1 MKQSD
6 PLQLVDEGTLRR
18 PGPVG
23 RLARLT
29 LGIACFYA
37 LYVLVLNIQSII
49 QTPVSVL
56 PNIAVLVF
64 AAIFIINYVVNI
76 GFGKSWGRWPS
87 YLSFGAAL
95 LLAVIAWL
103 AFGTADHP
111 LFGAALWAWLFYFFS
126 HLGVSFVLSAIIAT
140 PGCEMRAVPH
150 LWMRLTGS
158 ETAEHFCP
166 SGFLDSLD
174 RWELARR
181 QGGAAANDP

>member
-1 MKQSD
+1 VKQSD

-23 RLARLT
+23 RLARLA

-37 LYVLVLNIQSII
+37 LYVLVLHIQNII

-76 GFGKSWGRWPS
+76 GFSKSWGRWPS

-140 PGCEMRAVPH
+140 PGCEMRAIPH
-150 LWMRLTGS
+150 LFGKISGRAV
-158 ETAEHFCP
+158 AEHNCP
-166 SGFLDSLD
+166 ASFIAEIDA
-174 RWELARR
+174 WESKR
-181 QGGAAANDP
+181 